1 MQMSE
6 AVLNDNF
13 SNVQLELLK
22 LYSTDISDSELE
34 EVKQKLADFFA
45 KKATDEADKLWDE
58 KNMDNNLMT
67 KWLDD

>member
-1 MQMSE
+1 MKMSE

-45 KKATDEADKLWDE
+45 KKATDEADKLWD
-58 KNMDNNLMT
+58 
-67 KWLDD
+67 

>member
-1 MQMSE
+1 MKMSE

>member
-1 MQMSE
+1 MGE

>member
-1 MQMSE
+1 MKMGE

>member
-1 MQMSE
+1 MSE

>member
-1 MQMSE
+1 MKMSE

-45 KKATDEADKLWDE
+45 KKATEEADKLWDE

>member
-1 MQMSE
+1 MKMSE

-45 KKATDEADKLWDE
+45 KKVTDEADKLWDE

>member
-1 MQMSE
+1 MKMGE

-45 KKATDEADKLWDE
+45 KKATDEANKLWDE